1 MVVWV
6 SLEFVAILLKKRMSP
21 GKGWVGGGTPS
32 EKGGEEM
39 GWGTYGWETRKGDN
53 I

>member
-21 GKGWVGGGTPS
+21 GKGWVNTLIEGGRRWDRGLMDRRRG
-32 EKGGEEM
+32 KGITFEM
-39 GWGTYGWETRKGDN
+39 
-53 I
+53 

>member
-21 GKGWVGGGTPS
+21 GKGWVGGWGHTLR
-32 EKGGEEM
+32 EVGGGDGM
-39 GWGTYGWETRKGDN
+39 GDLWMGNRERG
-53 I
+53 